1 MFESE
6 PFFTKHEKNVKKI
19 VLVSI
24 VLVERFVPRNGM
36 AMRGAKQAPIYK
48 K

>member
-1 MFESE
+1 MFDNE
-6 PFFTKHEKNVKKI
+6 PYFTKHKKNVNKI
-19 VLVSI
+19 ILVSI

-48 K
+48 S